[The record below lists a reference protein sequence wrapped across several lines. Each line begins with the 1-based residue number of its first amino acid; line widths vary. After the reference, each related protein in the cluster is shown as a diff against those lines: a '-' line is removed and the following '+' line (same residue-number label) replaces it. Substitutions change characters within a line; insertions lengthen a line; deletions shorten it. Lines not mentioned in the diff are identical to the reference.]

1 MKDFS
6 ERKKGV
12 FVSNKIIFQ
21 KDGKTVCKVKGDTE
35 LDIAP
40 KWPLTLFRYMP
51 FSRLYTELENKTMTF
66 LSPKLWKDPF
76 ESAFL
81 DLWKGIDLKCLCFTY
96 NGSIGEEW
104 AWKAYAVDEQLVR
117 IEVLFD
123 KLVDTLSNITQ
134 QKGSKC
140 CFYICVCDYSMDK
153 KTLISYKAT
162 LKKQGCVTNLE
173 DILNIMSNKRKAFA
187 GEREIRIFA
196 IDRNSNNSIISFNGV
211 DYRSFT
217 TRILLEPLN
226 PFEDNKR
233 RKYYSKMQDIHNL
246 GIKEYLKSLSI
257 KTQQSHLY
265 EMK

>member
-1 MKDFS
+1 MKNFI

-12 FVSNKIIFQ
+12 FVSDKIIFQ
-21 KDGKTVCKVKGDTE
+21 KDGKTVCNIKGDSE

-40 KWPLTLFRYMP
+40 EWPLTLFRYMP
-51 FSRLYTELENKTMTF
+51 FSRLYTELENNTMTF

-81 DLWKGIDLKCLCFTY
+81 DLWKGTDLKCLCFTY

-104 AWKAYAVDEQLVR
+104 AWKAYACDGQLVR
-117 IEVLFD
+117 IEVRFD
-123 KLVDTLSNITQ
+123 KLVDTLSNLTQ

-153 KTLISYKAT
+153 KMLISYKAN
-162 LKKQGCVTNLE
+162 LKKTGNVTCIE
-173 DILNIMSNKRKAFA
+173 DFLNIMSNKRKAFA

-196 IDRNSNNSIISFNGV
+196 VENNNNNSVVSYGGV
-211 DYRSFT
+211 NYASFT
-217 TRILLEPLN
+217 SRVLLEPLN
-226 PFEDNKR
+226 PFEDNR
-233 RKYYSKMQDIHNL
+233 MKYYSKMQDIHNL
-246 GIKEYLKSLSI
+246 GIKDYLKSKNI
-257 KTQQSHLY
+257 KIQQSRLY